1 MKRLAAIVVF
11 LSVVAIA
18 GYILAADEAAKKDAN
33 RVPTM
38 IGLTSG
44 NEIRNLE
51 VDSDG
56 KLNVNTVA
64 AVTSITDIA
73 GGHIQIWDGATSTQ
87 VLDGTNN
94 KALYIA
100 LTDGTDTAAID
111 GSGNVAVTG
120 TVTVSRTTAY
130 QYSNSNISVATATV
144 VAPTTPSSNFVV
156 SVFNGG
162 AGAIFVVLCDD
173 AVCSGETPAAANV
186 GLEIPSGTGKS
197 WENVTVAGL
206 SVFNEGLA
214 AADISVEWRR

>member
-1 MKRLAAIVVF
+1 MKRLATIVLF

-38 IGLTSG
+38 IGLTTAD
-44 NEIRNLE
+44 EIRNVE
-51 VDSDG
+51 VDTDG
-56 KLNVNTVA
+56 KLQVNTVA
-64 AVTSITDIA
+64 TVASLTDIA
-73 GGHIQIWDGATSTQ
+73 DGHIQIWDGATSTQ

-120 TVTVSRTTAY
+120 TVTTSRLSTFEY
-130 QYSNSNISVATATV
+130 DNSNIGAATQTV
-144 VAPTTPSSNFVV
+144 VAAAANSFVV

-162 AGAIFVVLCDD
+162 SGAIFVVLCDD
-173 AVCSGETPAAANV
+173 AACSGETPAAANV

-197 WENVTVAGL
+197 WENVTVAAV
-206 SVFNEGLA
+206 SVFNEDTG
-214 AADISVEWRR
+214 AADVSIEWRR